1 MSQEPKRDGDGQGQE
16 GSKQRRGGPQEDASD
31 RLLGLPDD
39 LPDTDEA
46 NLEYAK
52 KATSLALKYLKDQ
65 QKNPDPDLLKD
76 LGITAEELRAMVR
89 RYEKLQQQ
97 SQQNGENRGELDETL
112 RSLGLRPANHRRA
125 RRQQLPK
132 ESAGGLNEQAAESG
146 LPDKFRQQ
154 FNAFK
159 KGTARSRD

>member
-1 MSQEPKRDGDGQGQE
+1 
-16 GSKQRRGGPQEDASD
+16 
-31 RLLGLPDD
+31 
-39 LPDTDEA
+39 
-46 NLEYAK
+46 LEYAK

-65 QKNPDPDLLKD
+65 QENPDPDLLKD
-76 LGITAEELRAMVR
+76 LGITAEELRAMVS

-97 SQQNGENRGELDETL
+97 SQQNTKNQSELDETL
-112 RSLGLRPANHRRA
+112 RSLGLRPASHRRA
-125 RRQQLPK
+125 RRPQLSK

-146 LPDKFRQQ
+146 LPEKFRQQ